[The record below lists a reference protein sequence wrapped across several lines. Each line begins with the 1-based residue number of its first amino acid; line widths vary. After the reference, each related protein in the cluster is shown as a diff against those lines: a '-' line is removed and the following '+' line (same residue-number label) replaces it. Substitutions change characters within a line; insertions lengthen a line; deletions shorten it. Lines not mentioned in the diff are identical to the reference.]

1 MLLSYIVRKPSEFFK
16 LPPLTG
22 ILENHILFVYMHG
35 GGRLGIVDIEKNFLC
50 FNPTYHVTF
59 YVQFLYKSS
68 TIAKLIRPVKK
79 GNSINYLICFG
90 SGN

>member
-1 MLLSYIVRKPSEFFK
+1 M
-16 LPPLTG
+16 
-22 ILENHILFVYMHG
+22 
-35 GGRLGIVDIEKNFLC
+35 VDIAKNFLC
-50 FNPTYHVTF
+50 FNPTYCVTF

-68 TIAKLIRPVKK
+68 TAAKLIRPVKK